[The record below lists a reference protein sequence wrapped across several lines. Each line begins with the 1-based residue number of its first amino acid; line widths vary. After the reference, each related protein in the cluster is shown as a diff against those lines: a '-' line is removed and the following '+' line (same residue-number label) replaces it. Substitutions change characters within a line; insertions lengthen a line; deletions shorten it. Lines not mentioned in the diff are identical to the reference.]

1 MILTTHTLGLPTAAP
16 APVPAGCPGPAKPG
30 SHDPGST
37 RCRAVDLV
45 AARQLSG
52 AGSVMFAGEV
62 SERGPS
68 GDVVLDPQVGRA
80 ASRTTHSRTTHS
92 RTTHSHPTHSHPTH
106 SHPTQGENS

>member
-1 MILTTHTLGLPTAAP
+1 MILMTHTLGLPTAAP

-80 ASRTTHSRTTHS
+80 AS
-92 RTTHSHPTHSHPTH
+92 HPTH